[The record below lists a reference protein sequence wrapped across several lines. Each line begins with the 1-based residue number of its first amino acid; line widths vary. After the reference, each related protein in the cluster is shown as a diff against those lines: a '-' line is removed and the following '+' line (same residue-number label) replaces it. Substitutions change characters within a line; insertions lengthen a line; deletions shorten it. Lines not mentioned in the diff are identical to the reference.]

1 MQPGMANCLPGS
13 RFYLLGTANGQPGTR
28 YCQPGATTIPICS
41 TINRQFRLQAK
52 RLYAFRRFD
61 TLTL

>member
-1 MQPGMANCLPGS
+1 MQPGKANCLPGS
-13 RFYLLGTANGQPGTR
+13 RFYLLGTAI
-28 YCQPGATTIPICS
+28 CQPGATTIPICL
-41 TINRQFRLQAK
+41 TIYRQFRLQAK